1 MKLAL
6 NALLSLAAGCG
17 AFLAAIILTI
27 VAVRVV
33 LHPQERD
40 LGLGVLVLGMGL
52 PIWLLVAIAVALFV
66 FVRLKKRM
74 ELGAR
79 ANWTAKSLR
88 S

>member
-1 MKLAL
+1 MKVAL

-17 AFLAAIILTI
+17 AFLAAMHLTI
-27 VAVRVV
+27 VAIGVV

-40 LGLGVLVLGMGL
+40 LGLGVLVLGIGL

-74 ELGAR
+74 KLDAQ
-79 ANWTAKSLR
+79 AN
-88 S
+88 